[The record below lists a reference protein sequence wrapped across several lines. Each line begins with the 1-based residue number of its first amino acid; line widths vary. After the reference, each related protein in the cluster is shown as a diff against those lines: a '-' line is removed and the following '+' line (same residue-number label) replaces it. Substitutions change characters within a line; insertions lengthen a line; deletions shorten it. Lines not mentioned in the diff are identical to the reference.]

1 MITGETML
9 FLLLTFPDIP
19 EEDRLLAQAQQG
31 SHTAITKIYEVYF
44 DPIYRFIRWRV
55 DDPGQ
60 AEDLT
65 SEVFIKFLNALQS
78 PNAPRHSLRGW
89 MFRVA
94 RNVLYD
100 HYQQPDT
107 SGELDETLAAPDDAE
122 GLLMQQLNAEH
133 IREALRKLAAD
144 QQEVLILRFAQTL
157 SLEDTAASMG
167 RSVSAIKSLQFRAI
181 NALRR
186 ALGESAGETG
196 YGIL

>member
-1 MITGETML
+1 MVHGETML
-9 FLLLTFPDIP
+9 SLLLTFPDIP

-31 SHTAITKIYEVYF
+31 NHTAITKIYEAYF
-44 DPIYRFIRWRV
+44 EPIYQFIRWRV

-78 PNAPRHSLRGW
+78 PSAPRHSLRGW

-100 HYQQPDT
+100 HYQQPDM
-107 SGELDETLAAPDDAE
+107 SSELDETLAAPDDAE
-122 GLLMQQLNAEH
+122 GMLVRQLDAESL
-133 IREALRKLAAD
+133 RAALRTLAAD
-144 QQEVLILRFAQTL
+144 QQEVLILRFGQTL

-186 ALGESAGETG
+186 SLGKSAEETG

>member
-1 MITGETML
+1 MVTGETML
-9 FLLLTFPDIP
+9 FLLLTFPDIR

-31 SHTAITKIYEVYF
+31 NLTAITKIYEAYF
-44 DPIYRFIRWRV
+44 DPIYQFIRWRV

-65 SEVFIKFLNALQS
+65 SEVFIKLLNALKS

-100 HYQQPDT
+100 HYHQPDT
-107 SGELDETLAAPDDAE
+107 SSELDETLAAPDDAE
-122 GLLMQQLNAEH
+122 GTLMRQLDAESL
-133 IREALRKLAAD
+133 REALRTLAAD
-144 QQEVLILRFAQTL
+144 QQEVLILRFNQAL
-157 SLEDTAASMG
+157 SLEETAASMG

-186 ALGESAGETG
+186 ALGESRGKAG
-196 YGIL
+196 YGTL